1 MEQAE
6 LAPLSA
12 PLAAEAEP
20 GTAPAIADPFAEAR
34 RLAPDARLVLFHDRR
49 HDHQFIL
56 AVPPSS
62 PWWPLLPP
70 EQQTEIRAAM
80 PAAEAS
86 A

>member
-1 MEQAE
+1 MDQPE
-6 LAPLSA
+6 LAPR
-12 PLAAEAEP
+12 AA
-20 GTAPAIADPFAEAR
+20 APAGTDPFAEAR
-34 RLAPDARLVLFHDRR
+34 QLAPEARLVLFHDRR
-49 HDHQFIL
+49 HDLQFIV

-70 EQQTEIRAAM
+70 EQQTEIRALA